1 MICPHILSL
10 TDLYQHITSDPPS
23 SNISAMCLVIGFS
36 YCHSACYMPS
46 NFRISSRYF
55 CPNGLR
61 AIHFLFKYPIVM
73 TSSDFNFTAQ

>member
-23 SNISAMCLVIGFS
+23 SNISAMCLVIVFLIAIQHATCLQIPDLLQIFLS
-36 YCHSACYMPS
+36 Q
-46 NFRISSRYF
+46 
-55 CPNGLR
+55 R
-61 AIHFLFKYPIVM
+61 AQAIPFLFKYPIVM